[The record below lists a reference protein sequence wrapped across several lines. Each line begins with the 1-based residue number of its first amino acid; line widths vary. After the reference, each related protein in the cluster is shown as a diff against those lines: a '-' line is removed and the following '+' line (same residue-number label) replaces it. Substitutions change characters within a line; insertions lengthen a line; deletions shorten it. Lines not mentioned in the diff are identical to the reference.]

1 MRVAYS
7 YFMKDEPDRV
17 RAVAPDHVAYWRGLA
32 ITGYLGGPFIDRPGG
47 LITFEI
53 GSSEQAE
60 QLVADDPFLREEL
73 IETGWLK
80 EWVIE

>member
-1 MRVAYS
+1 MRVAYL

-17 RAVAPDHVAYWRGLA
+17 RAVAPDHVTYWRGLA
-32 ITGYLGGPFIDRPGG
+32 ITGYLGGPFIDRSGG

-53 GSSEQAE
+53 GSSEEAE
-60 QLVADDPFLREEL
+60 QLVADDPFLRAEL
-73 IETGWLK
+73 IENRWLK